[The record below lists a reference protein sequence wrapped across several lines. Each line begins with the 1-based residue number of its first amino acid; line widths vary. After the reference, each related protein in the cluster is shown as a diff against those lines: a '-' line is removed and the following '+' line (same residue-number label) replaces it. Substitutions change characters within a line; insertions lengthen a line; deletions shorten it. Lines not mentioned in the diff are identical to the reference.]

1 MVGSWSST
9 IALFPEDFMS
19 ITRRTFLSSSSAAA
33 ALMLSGVG
41 RAASLG
47 LPIGLQLYSVR
58 TLLPTDYAGT
68 LKQVGALGYKEVE
81 AAGFF
86 NLPVEQV
93 KAAMQ
98 AAGLRCVS
106 AHYSLALLK
115 QHLDEI
121 LPFCKSLGVGFVVC
135 SSPMHQQPGVKG
147 PLSMDDWRWSADQFN
162 QVASKVEDAGMRF
175 AYHNHHAEFGAIDG
189 MLPYDE
195 LLKNTDPK
203 KVSFELDCGW
213 VIIGGQDPVHY
224 LKQYPTRIVMLH
236 VKDFKDNKEPSV
248 PLGTGSIDYTPI
260 FAAAAAGGHVKHAF
274 VEQEEFQ
281 GPIMEALKV
290 DAQYMKRMHA

>member
-1 MVGSWSST
+1 
-9 IALFPEDFMS
+9 LS
-19 ITRRTFLSSSSAAA
+19 ITRRTFLGSSSAAA

-68 LKQVGALGYKEVE
+68 LKQIAALGYKEVE

-86 NLPVEQV
+86 NMPVEQV

-98 AAGLRCVS
+98 SAGLHCVS
-106 AHYSLALLK
+106 AHYPLALLL

-121 LPFCKSLGVGFVVC
+121 LPFCKSLGAGFVVC

-147 PLSMDDWRWSADQFN
+147 PLSLDDWRWSADQFN

-175 AYHNHHAEFGAIDG
+175 AYHNHYAEFGPIG
-189 MLPYDE
+189 GVLPYDV

-213 VIIGGQDPVHY
+213 VIVGGQDPVHY
-224 LKQYPTRIVMLH
+224 LKEYPTRIVMLH
-236 VKDFKDNKEPSV
+236 VKDFKNNKPPSV
-248 PLGTGSIDYTPI
+248 ELGTGSIDYVPI
-260 FAAAAAGGHVKHAF
+260 FAAAAAAGHVRHAF

-290 DAQYMKRMHA
+290 DAQYMKRLHA

>member
-1 MVGSWSST
+1 
-9 IALFPEDFMS
+9 LS

-33 ALMLSGVG
+33 AVMLSGVG
-41 RAASLG
+41 HAASLG

-68 LKQVGALGYKEVE
+68 LKQIAALGYKEVE

-86 NLPVEQV
+86 NMPVEQV

-98 AAGLRCVS
+98 SAGLRCVS
-106 AHYSLALLK
+106 AHYSLALLL

-121 LPFCKSLGVGFVVC
+121 LPFCKSLGAGFVVC

-147 PLSMDDWRWSADQFN
+147 PLSLDDWRWSADQFN

-175 AYHNHHAEFGAIDG
+175 AYHNHYAEFGAIG
-189 MLPYDE
+189 GVLPYDV

-213 VIIGGQDPVHY
+213 VIVGGQDPLHY
-224 LKQYPTRIVMLH
+224 LKEYPTRIVMLH
-236 VKDFKDNKEPSV
+236 VKDFKNNKPPSV
-248 PLGTGSIDYTPI
+248 ELGTGSVDYVPI
-260 FAAAAAGGHVKHAF
+260 FAAAAAAGHVRHAF

-290 DAQYMKRMHA
+290 DAQYMKRLHA

>member
-1 MVGSWSST
+1 MMT
-9 IALFPEDFMS
+9 
-19 ITRRTFLSSSSAAA
+19 
-33 ALMLSGVG
+33 GVG

-68 LKQVGALGYKEVE
+68 LKQIGALGYKEVE

-93 KAAMQ
+93 KAAMR

-106 AHYSLALLK
+106 AHYPLMLLR

-121 LPFCKSLGVGFVVC
+121 LTFCKSLGVGFVVC
-135 SSPMHQQPGVKG
+135 SSPMHQQEGVKG
-147 PLSMDDWRWSADQFN
+147 PLSIDDWRWSADQFN
-162 QVASKVEDAGMRF
+162 QIATKVLAAGMRF
-175 AYHNHHAEFGAIDG
+175 AYHNHIAEFGAIGG
-189 MLPYDE
+189 MLPYEE
-195 LLKNTDPK
+195 LLKNTDPA

-213 VIIGGQDPVHY
+213 AIVGGQDPIHI
-224 LKQYPTRIVMLH
+224 LKQYPARIVMLH
-236 VKDFKDNKEPSV
+236 IKDFKDNKPPSV
-248 PLGTGSIDYTPI
+248 ELGTGSVDYKPI
-260 FAAAAAGGHVKHAF
+260 FAAAAATGHIRHAF

-290 DAQYMKRMHA
+290 DAEYMKRLRA

>member
-1 MVGSWSST
+1 
-9 IALFPEDFMS
+9 MS
-19 ITRRTFLSSSSAAA
+19 ITRRRFISSTSAAA
-33 ALMLSGVG
+33 ALLYTGVG

-106 AHYSLALLK
+106 AHYPLALLK

-121 LPFCKSLGVGFVVC
+121 LAFCKSLGVGYVVC
-135 SSPMHQQPGVKG
+135 SSPMHQQEGAKG
-147 PLSMDDWRWSADQFN
+147 PLTLDDWRWSADQFN
-162 QVASKVEDAGMRF
+162 QVATKVEAAGMKF
-175 AYHNHHAEFGAIDG
+175 AYHNHYAEFGAIDG
-189 MLPYDE
+189 ILPYDE
-195 LLKNTDPK
+195 LLKHTDPA

-213 VIIGGQDPVHY
+213 VIVGGQDPVHY
-224 LKQYPTRIVMLH
+224 LKQYPARIVMLH
-236 VKDFKDNKEPSV
+236 VKDFKDSKPPSV
-248 PLGTGSIDYTPI
+248 ELGTGSIDYTPI
-260 FAAAAAGGHVKHAF
+260 FAAAAAGGHIRHAF

-281 GPIMEALKV
+281 GPIMEALAV
-290 DAQYMKRMHA
+290 DAKYMKKFHA

>member
-1 MVGSWSST
+1 MVIS
-9 IALFPEDFMS
+9 
-19 ITRRTFLSSSSAAA
+19 RRTFVSSGAAA
-33 ALMLSGVG
+33 ALYATGVG
-41 RAASLG
+41 RAAVLG

-58 TLLPTDYAGT
+58 TLLPNDYAGT

-93 KAAMQ
+93 KAAMK

-106 AHYSLALLK
+106 AHYPLALLR

-121 LPFCKSLGVGFVVC
+121 LTFCRSLGAGYVVC
-135 SSPMHQQPGVKG
+135 SSPMHKQEGAKG
-147 PLSMDDWRWSADQFN
+147 PLSLDDWRWSADQFN
-162 QVASKVEDAGMRF
+162 QVASKVEAEGMRF
-175 AYHNHHAEFGAIDG
+175 AYHNHYAEFGAIDG
-189 MLPYDE
+189 VLPYDV
-195 LLKNTDPK
+195 LLKNTDPA

-213 VIIGGQDPVHY
+213 AIVGGQDPIHI
-224 LKQYPTRIVMLH
+224 LKQYPARIVMLH
-236 VKDFKDNKEPSV
+236 IKDFKDNKPPSV
-248 PLGTGSIDYTPI
+248 ELGTGSVDYKPI
-260 FAAAAAGGHVKHAF
+260 FAAAAATGHIRHAF

-290 DAQYMKRMHA
+290 DAEYMKRLRA

>member
-1 MVGSWSST
+1 
-9 IALFPEDFMS
+9 MS
-19 ITRRTFLSSSSAAA
+19 ITRRRFISSSSAAA
-33 ALMLSGVG
+33 ALLVTGVG

-47 LPIGLQLYSVR
+47 LPVGLQLYSVR
-58 TLLPTDYAGT
+58 SLLPTDYAGT
-68 LKQVGALGYKEVE
+68 LKQLGALGYKEVE

-93 KAAMQ
+93 KTAMQ
-98 AAGLRCVS
+98 GAGLKCVS
-106 AHYSLALLK
+106 AHYPLPLLE

-121 LPFCKSLGVGFVVC
+121 LPFCKSLGVGYVVC

-162 QVASKVEDAGMRF
+162 QVATKVEAEGMRF
-175 AYHNHHAEFGAIDG
+175 AYHNHHEEFAPINGV
-189 MLPYDE
+189 LPYDE
-195 LLKNTDPK
+195 VLKLTDPA

-236 VKDFKDNKEPSV
+236 VKDFKEHKPPSV
-248 PLGTGSIDYTPI
+248 ELGTGSIDYTPI
-260 FAAAAAGGHVKHAF
+260 FAAAAAAGHIRHAF

-281 GPIMEALKV
+281 TPIMEALAV
-290 DAQYMKRMHA
+290 DAKYMKKFHA

>member
-1 MVGSWSST
+1 M
-9 IALFPEDFMS
+9 LMS
-19 ITRRTFLSSSSAAA
+19 RRNFLSSSSAAA
-33 ALMLSGVG
+33 ALLVTGVG

-68 LKQVGALGYKEVE
+68 LKQIAALGYKEVE

-93 KAAMQ
+93 KAAMKG
-98 AAGLRCVS
+98 AGLRCVS
-106 AHYSLALLK
+106 AHYGLGLLK

-121 LPFCKSLGVGFVVC
+121 LPFCKSLGVQYVVC
-135 SSPMHQQPGVKG
+135 SSPMRQQPGAKG
-147 PLSMDDWRWSADQFN
+147 PLTLDDWRWSADQFN
-162 QVASKVEDAGMRF
+162 QVAGQVENAGMLF
-175 AYHNHHAEFGAIDG
+175 AYHNHYAEFGAIDG
-189 MLPYDE
+189 ILPFDE
-195 LLKNTDPK
+195 LLKHTDPA

-213 VIIGGQDPVHY
+213 VIVGGQDPVHY

-236 VKDFKDNKEPSV
+236 VKDFKDNKPPSV
-248 PLGTGSIDYTPI
+248 ELGTGSIDYTPI
-260 FAAAAAGGHVKHAF
+260 FAAAAAGGHIRHAF

-281 GPIMEALKV
+281 GPIMEALAV
-290 DAQYMKRMHA
+290 DAKYMKRMHA

>member
-1 MVGSWSST
+1 
-9 IALFPEDFMS
+9 LS
-19 ITRRTFLSSSSAAA
+19 ITRRTFLSSGSAAA

-68 LKQVGALGYKEVE
+68 LKQIAALGYKEVE

-86 NLPVEQV
+86 NMPVEQV

-98 AAGLRCVS
+98 LAGLRCVS
-106 AHYSLALLK
+106 AHYPLALLL

-121 LPFCKSLGVGFVVC
+121 LPFCKSLGAGFVVC

-147 PLSMDDWRWSADQFN
+147 PLSLDDWRWSADQFN

-175 AYHNHHAEFGAIDG
+175 AYHNHYAEFGAIG
-189 MLPYDE
+189 GVLPYDV
-195 LLKNTDPK
+195 LLKNTDPQ
-203 KVSFELDCGW
+203 KVGFELDCGW
-213 VIIGGQDPVHY
+213 VIVGGQDPVHY
-224 LKQYPTRIVMLH
+224 LKEYPTRIVMLH
-236 VKDFKDNKEPSV
+236 VKDFKNNKPPSV
-248 PLGTGSIDYTPI
+248 ELGTGSVDYVPI
-260 FAAAAAGGHVKHAF
+260 FAAAAAAGHVRHAF

-290 DAQYMKRMHA
+290 DAQYMKRLHA

>member
-1 MVGSWSST
+1 
-9 IALFPEDFMS
+9 MS
-19 ITRRTFLSSSSAAA
+19 ISRRTFLSSGSAALLA
-33 ALMLSGVG
+33 TKVSW
-41 RAASLG
+41 AASLN
-47 LPIGLQLYSVR
+47 LPVGLQLYSVR

-93 KAAMQ
+93 KVAMK

-121 LPFCKSLGVGFVVC
+121 LPFCKTLGTGYVVC

-147 PLSMDDWRWSADQFN
+147 PLSLDDWRWSAEQFN
-162 QVASKVEDAGMRF
+162 QIAGKVEDAGMRF
-175 AYHNHHAEFGAIDG
+175 AYHNHYAEFGAING
-189 MLPYDE
+189 TLPYDE
-195 LLKNTDPK
+195 LLKNTDPA

-213 VIIGGQDPVHY
+213 VTVGGQDPIKY
-224 LKQYPTRIVMLH
+224 LKQYPKRIVMLH
-236 VKDFKDNKEPSV
+236 VKDFKDNKPPSV
-248 PLGTGSIDYTPI
+248 PLGTGSIDYAPI
-260 FAAAAAGGHVKHAF
+260 FAAAAATGHIRHCF
-274 VEQEEFQ
+274 VEQEQFQ
-281 GPIMEALKV
+281 GPIMEALAV
-290 DAQYMKRMHA
+290 DAKYMKRLRA

>member
-1 MVGSWSST
+1 M
-9 IALFPEDFMS
+9 LMS
-19 ITRRTFLSSSSAAA
+19 RRSFLSSGSAAA
-33 ALMLSGVG
+33 ALLVTGVG

-58 TLLPTDYAGT
+58 TLLPKDYAGT
-68 LKQVGALGYKEVE
+68 LKQIAALGYKEVE

-93 KAAMQ
+93 KAATK

-106 AHYSLALLK
+106 AHYPLALLK

-121 LPFCKSLGVGFVVC
+121 LPFCKSLGVGYVVC
-135 SSPMHQQPGVKG
+135 SSPMHQKEGAGKR
-147 PLSMDDWRWSADQFN
+147 PLTLDEWHWNADQFN
-162 QVASKVEDAGMRF
+162 QIAGQVQAAGMRF
-175 AYHNHHAEFGAIDG
+175 AYHNHYEEFGAIDG
-189 MLPYDE
+189 ILPFDE
-195 LLKNTDPK
+195 LLKHTDPA

-213 VIIGGQDPVHY
+213 VVVGSQDPVKY

-236 VKDFKDNKEPSV
+236 VKDFKDNKPPSV
-248 PLGTGSIDYTPI
+248 ELGTGSIDYTPI
-260 FAAAAAGGHVKHAF
+260 FAAAAAGGHIRHAF

-281 GPIMEALKV
+281 GPIMEALAV
-290 DAQYMKRMHA
+290 DAKYMNKMHA

>member
-1 MVGSWSST
+1 
-9 IALFPEDFMS
+9 LS
-19 ITRRTFLSSSSAAA
+19 ISRRTFIQSSSAAA
-33 ALMLSGVG
+33 ALMLSGAG

-68 LKQVGALGYKEVE
+68 LKQVGQLGYKEVE

-86 NLPVEQV
+86 NLPVETV
-93 KAAMQ
+93 KTAMQ
-98 AAGLRCVS
+98 GAGLRCVS
-106 AHYSLALLK
+106 AHYPLMLLN
-115 QHLDEI
+115 QHLEEI
-121 LPFCKSLGVGFVVC
+121 LAFCKSLGVGYVVC

-162 QVASKVEDAGMRF
+162 QVATKVEAAGMRF
-175 AYHNHHAEFGAIDG
+175 AYHNHHAEFAPINGV
-189 MLPYDE
+189 MPYDE
-195 LLKNTDPK
+195 LLKLTDPK

-248 PLGTGSIDYTPI
+248 ELGTGSIDYKPI
-260 FAAAAAGGHVKHAF
+260 LAAAAAAGHIRHAF

-281 GPIMEALKV
+281 APIMESLKV
-290 DAQYMKRMHA
+290 DAEYMKKMHV

>member
-1 MVGSWSST
+1 
-9 IALFPEDFMS
+9 LS
-19 ITRRTFLSSSSAAA
+19 ITRRTFLGSSSAAA

-68 LKQVGALGYKEVE
+68 LKQIAALGYKEVE

-86 NLPVEQV
+86 NMPVEQV

-98 AAGLRCVS
+98 SAGLRCVS
-106 AHYSLALLK
+106 AHYPLALLL

-147 PLSMDDWRWSADQFN
+147 PLSLDDWRWSADQFN
-162 QVASKVEDAGMRF
+162 QVASKVEEAGMRF
-175 AYHNHHAEFGAIDG
+175 AYHNHYAEFGAIG
-189 MLPYDE
+189 GVLPYDV

-213 VIIGGQDPVHY
+213 VIVGGQDPVHY
-224 LKQYPTRIVMLH
+224 LKEYPTRIVMLH
-236 VKDFKDNKEPSV
+236 VKDFKDNKPPSV
-248 PLGTGSIDYTPI
+248 ELGTGSIDYVPI
-260 FAAAAAGGHVKHAF
+260 FAAAAAAGHVRHAF

-290 DAQYMKRMHA
+290 DAQYMKRLRA

>member
-1 MVGSWSST
+1 
-9 IALFPEDFMS
+9 MS
-19 ITRRTFLSSSSAAA
+19 ISRRTFLGSGSAAVLA
-33 ALMLSGVG
+33 SRVG
-41 RAASLG
+41 WGASLG
-47 LPIGLQLYSVR
+47 LPVGLQLYSVR

-121 LPFCKSLGVGFVVC
+121 LPFCKSLGAGYVVC
-135 SSPMHQQPGVKG
+135 SSPMHQQAGAKG
-147 PLSMDDWRWSADQFN
+147 PLSLDDWRWSAEQFN
-162 QVASKVEDAGMRF
+162 QVAAKVEDAGMRF
-175 AYHNHHAEFGAIDG
+175 AYHNHYAEFGAIG
-189 MLPYDE
+189 GVLPYDE
-195 LLKNTDPK
+195 LLKNTDPA

-213 VIIGGQDPVHY
+213 VIVGGNDPVKY
-224 LKQYPTRIVMLH
+224 LKQYPKRIVMLH
-236 VKDFKDNKEPSV
+236 VKDFKNNKPPSV
-248 PLGTGSIDYTPI
+248 ELGTGSIDYTPI
-260 FAAAAAGGHVKHAF
+260 FAAAAAGGHIRHCF

-281 GPIMEALKV
+281 GPIMEALAV
-290 DAQYMKRMHA
+290 DAKYMKRMRA

>member
-1 MVGSWSST
+1 
-9 IALFPEDFMS
+9 MS
-19 ITRRTFLSSSSAAA
+19 ISRRRFIRSTSAAA
-33 ALMLSGVG
+33 AVLYTGVG
-41 RAASLG
+41 RGASLG
-47 LPIGLQLYSVR
+47 LPAGLQLYSVR

-106 AHYSLALLK
+106 AHYGLPLLR

-121 LPFCKSLGVGFVVC
+121 LPFCKSLGAGYVVC
-135 SSPMHQQPGVKG
+135 SSPMHQQEGVKG
-147 PLSMDDWRWSADQFN
+147 PLTLDDWRWSADQFN
-162 QVASKVEDAGMRF
+162 QVATKVEAAGMKF
-175 AYHNHHAEFGAIDG
+175 AYHNHVAEFGAIDG
-189 MLPYDE
+189 ILPYEE
-195 LLKNTDPK
+195 LLKHTDPA

-213 VIIGGQDPVHY
+213 VIVGGQDPVHY

-236 VKDFKDNKEPSV
+236 VKDFKDNKPPSV
-248 PLGTGSIDYTPI
+248 ELGTGSIDYTPI
-260 FAAAAAGGHVKHAF
+260 FAAAAAGGHIRHAF

-281 GPIMEALKV
+281 GPIMEALAV
-290 DAQYMKRMHA
+290 DAKYMKKFHA

>member
-1 MVGSWSST
+1 
-9 IALFPEDFMS
+9 MS
-19 ITRRTFLSSSSAAA
+19 ITRRSFIASGSAAA
-33 ALMLSGVG
+33 ALLATGVG

-68 LKQVGALGYKEVE
+68 LKQIGALGYKEVE

-93 KAAMQ
+93 KAAMK

-106 AHYSLALLK
+106 AHYALGLLK
-115 QHLDEI
+115 PHLDEI
-121 LPFCKSLGVGFVVC
+121 LTFCKALGVGYVVC
-135 SSPMHQQPGVKG
+135 SSPMHQKEGGGKA
-147 PLSMDDWRWSADQFN
+147 PLTLDDWRWNADQFN
-162 QVASKVEDAGMRF
+162 QIATKVEAEGLRF

-189 MLPYDE
+189 ILPFEE
-195 LLKNTDPK
+195 LLKHTDPA
-203 KVSFELDCGW
+203 KVSFEMDCGW

-248 PLGTGSIDYTPI
+248 ELGTGSIDYKPI
-260 FAAAAAGGHVKHAF
+260 FAAAAAAGHIKHLF

-281 GPIMEALKV
+281 GPIMEALAV
-290 DAQYMKRMHA
+290 DAKYMKRLNA